1 MSVFVKFYYNIY
13 YIMNKF
19 RDLISIDKHR
29 FNELYEIFQYGIL
42 YIVVSIIW
50 GFYLNSLF
58 PPEDE
63 NKEEYV
69 TLFEVILQ
77 ALAVALSVFYIRK
90 LCQLIPLLI
99 NFKGYKEYKTSE
111 YGGAVIISIVFM
123 TTQKHIRNKINLLNR
138 RYLS

>member
-1 MSVFVKFYYNIY
+1 
-13 YIMNKF
+13 MNKF
-19 RDLISIDKHR
+19 RDLVSIDKYR

-63 NKEEYV
+63 SKEAH
-69 TLFEVILQ
+69 TILFEIVLQ
-77 ALAVALSVFYIRK
+77 ALAVAVSVFYIRK
-90 LCQLIPLLI
+90 LCQITPLLI
-99 NFKGYKEYKTSE
+99 NFKGYSQNKTSE